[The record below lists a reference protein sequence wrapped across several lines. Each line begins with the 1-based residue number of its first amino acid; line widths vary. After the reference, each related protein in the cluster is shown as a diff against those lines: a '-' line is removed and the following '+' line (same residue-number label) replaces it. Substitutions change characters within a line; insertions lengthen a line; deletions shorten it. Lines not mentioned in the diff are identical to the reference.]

1 LQLLPH
7 CLCHAHV
14 CGLIVEIQ
22 KLGQVFFSSSIFL
35 LVSGLKSIHFSYK
48 LFSHQTGSETFLL
61 AVASGKLGIYVR
73 GEVGRV
79 LVMGCAIDH
88 T

>member
-1 LQLLPH
+1 MPH

-22 KLGQVFFSSSIFL
+22 KLGEIFFSPSIFF

-48 LFSHQTGSETFLL
+48 LFSHHTGSETFLL
-61 AVASGKLGIYVR
+61 AVASGKLGVDVR
-73 GEVGRV
+73 GEMGRV
-79 LVMGCAIDH
+79 LVMGGAIDH